1 MEELLYRIRYADDS
15 ITALINKRWAEFQKM
30 KNASEN
36 DWFSELCFCILTA
49 NASAEMGIR
58 VQNALG
64 YEGFAKIPAGQLPEA
79 LKKAG
84 SRFYNRRA
92 EFIIGARKFDGKLKE
107 IILGIENEGE
117 RREWLVKNIKGIGYK
132 EASHFLRNVGAAKDV
147 AIIDKHI
154 LRLLKKHKIIG
165 ETKKMAGREKYI
177 EIENAIKKIAKKADM
192 PVGKLDLY
200 LWHMQ
205 TGKVLK

>member
-64 YEGFAKIPAGQLPEA
+64 YEGFAKIPAGQLPES

-92 EFIIGARKFDGKLKE
+92 EFIIGARKFDGKLKK
-107 IILGIENEGE
+107 ILLGIENEGE

-132 EASHFLRNVGAAKDV
+132 EASHFLRNVGAAQDV